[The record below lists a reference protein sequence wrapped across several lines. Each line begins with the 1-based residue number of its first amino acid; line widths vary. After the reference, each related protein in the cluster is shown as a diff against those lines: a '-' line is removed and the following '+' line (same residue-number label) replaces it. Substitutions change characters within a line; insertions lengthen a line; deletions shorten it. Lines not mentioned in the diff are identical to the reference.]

1 MKKLKKM
8 TTEEKETLKDMIND
22 ECPCDTCII
31 NKWSCF
37 GCPKETSYVERQKT
51 YMTKIN
57 LADTIVA
64 DKLIIIRILYN
75 KIEKLKAEIDKVE
88 TEIKK
93 HKKTIKK
100 NFDITN
106 KEIDELING

>member
-1 MKKLKKM
+1 M
-8 TTEEKETLKDMIND
+8 TAEEKETLKAMIND
-22 ECPCDTCII
+22 KCPCDTCIVD
-31 NKWSCF
+31 KWSCC
-37 GCPKETSYVERQKT
+37 GCPKEASYVERQKT

-64 DKLIIIRILYN
+64 DELIIIRMLYD
-75 KIEKLKAEIDKVE
+75 KIEKFKAEIDKVE
-88 TEIKK
+88 SEIKK

-106 KEIDELING
+106 KEIDELLNG